1 MDLSEGIDRMKTYTP
16 ALENLFNRIPLRG
29 RCVYFIGIGGI
40 GMSAVARILINE
52 GCVVSGSDTRLLL

>member
-40 GMSAVARILINE
+40 GMSAVAF
-52 GCVVSGSDTRLLL
+52 S

>member
-29 RCVYFIGIGGI
+29 RVYTLLEL
-40 GMSAVARILINE
+40 AV
-52 GCVVSGSDTRLLL
+52 